1 MLDPSFK
8 ACKTVALLPQK
19 MWDDEFWCV
28 VGADTTVC
36 RRGLILP
43 GLRRYQQSLTLN
55 CVVPALKCLILPVWN
70 LLKTQ
75 GLIHFWGGCWRQM
88 KDAAV
93 SSPELLILKKKK
105 QKKQIHHAWTRL
117 WRPPCR
123 AFSIPPLSGSFV
135 RPRTRQPLTFESMHD
150 HFHLCD
156 WDLKGEEGGS
166 EVVCVCVFGKG
177 GGGCSLLVTTCFFS
191 LIHLSPQTISSPSS
205 KEQNWIKTCG
215 TELKDNETLSRC
227 ICCWKAAS
235 SCWQRQPSM
244 LICSTDGCSEI
255 RVTVVYQ
262 RLAGKVLWLT

>member
-105 QKKQIHHAWTRL
+105 TKKTNPSCLNAVVAPSLPSLLYPSSVGLICPTQDATAINVWKHARPFSSL
-117 WRPPCR
+117 WLRSER
-123 AFSIPPLSGSFV
+123 W
-135 RPRTRQPLTFESMHD
+135 RRRQ
-150 HFHLCD
+150 
-156 WDLKGEEGGS
+156 WGG
-166 EVVCVCVFGKG
+166 VCVCLWEG
-177 GGGCSLLVTTCFFS
+177 GGGLL
-191 LIHLSPQTISSPSS
+191 
-205 KEQNWIKTCG
+205 
-215 TELKDNETLSRC
+215 
-227 ICCWKAAS
+227 S
-235 SCWQRQPSM
+235 SCDYVFFLLDPSV
-244 LICSTDGCSEI
+244 SSN
-255 RVTVVYQ
+255 YQ
-262 RLAGKVLWLT
+262 